1 MLPNL
6 HVNEFKRSRPA
17 GGRVSAQEAPIRLE
31 AINIFALFINVRTF
45 SEYAQRFPHFL
56 NKVETLK
63 SMWKA
68 VQDLEIDEYIVLN
81 AMNSRWIDSESKK
94 RYNAFECC

>member
-31 AINIFALFINVRTF
+31 AINIFARFSPTFVRF
-45 SEYAQRFPHFL
+45 PEYVLQRFPHFL
-56 NKVETLK
+56 NRKWKTLK

-81 AMNSRWIDSESKK
+81 VMNSPGG
-94 RYNAFECC
+94 